1 MNEESFSD
9 SVATIQDLK
18 DVVERFA
25 QERDWERY
33 HTPKNLAG
41 SVAIEAAELLERFQW
56 LTPEESLD
64 LKNDPDQKKA
74 VAEEIADV
82 LSYLLNLCLKLDV
95 DLAKE
100 FVEKF
105 HKNALKY
112 PVGKNCP
119 ARVESSR
126 TR

>member
-1 MNEESFSD
+1 LEEKRFSD
-9 SVATIQDLK
+9 SVTTIQELK
-18 DVVERFA
+18 DVVAKFA
-25 QERDWERY
+25 QERGWERY

-56 LTPEESLD
+56 LTPEESID
-64 LKNDPDQKKA
+64 VKNDPVKKKA

-82 LSYLLNLCLKLDV
+82 ASYLLNLCLKLDV

-105 HKNALKY
+105 QKNALKY
-112 PVGKNCP
+112 PVGKDCP
-119 ARVESSR
+119 ARVESNR

>member
-1 MNEESFSD
+1 MKEERLSD

-25 QERDWERY
+25 QERGWERY

-56 LTPEESLD
+56 LTPEESLE
-64 LKNDPDQKKA
+64 LKNDPVQKKA

-95 DLAKE
+95 DLTQE
-100 FVEKF
+100 FFEKF
-105 HKNALKY
+105 RKNALKY

>member
-1 MNEESFSD
+1 MKEERLSD

-64 LKNDPDQKKA
+64 LKNDPVQKKA

-126 TR
+126 TQ

>member
-1 MNEESFSD
+1 MKEERLSD

-64 LKNDPDQKKA
+64 LKNDPVQKKA

-119 ARVESSR
+119 ARVESNR
-126 TR
+126 TQ